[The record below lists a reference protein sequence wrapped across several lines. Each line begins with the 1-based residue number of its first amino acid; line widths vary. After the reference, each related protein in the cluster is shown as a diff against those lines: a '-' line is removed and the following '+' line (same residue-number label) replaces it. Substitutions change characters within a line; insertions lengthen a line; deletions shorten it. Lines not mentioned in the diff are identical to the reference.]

1 MQMTEQSPVSEH
13 GAFRHGL
20 HRDEYGEGIGGTGIA
35 SVEHIAGFAFQPLVV
50 HMIEP
55 IFMCC
60 DGGAFFV
67 QPSQV
72 KACDSIIV
80 ANCGR
85 LLDMPS
91 TNAESPLLARGFAG
105 FCPEASRIAEHHDR
119 EQRLGS
125 HGFRRILPSPVKVR
139 VMIVDQMFE
148 ANPVSQ
154 PIVHIEV
161 HARRSSSSPCSLCS
175 SSSSAMMRSHHSAA
189 SS

>member
-1 MQMTEQSPVSEH
+1 MGSIAMSTAKGS
-13 GAFRHGL
+13 
-20 HRDEYGEGIGGTGIA
+20 GGTGIA

-148 ANPVSQ
+148 ANPVSSQ
-154 PIVHIEV
+154 SFTLKSMPDDPLLLPVRYAV
-161 HARRSSSSPCSLCS
+161 RLPAL
-175 SSSSAMMRSHHSAA
+175 
-189 SS
+189 

>member
-1 MQMTEQSPVSEH
+1 MAECGLFASTFDESAFIRGILKMQMTEQSPVSER
-13 GAFRHGL
+13 GTFRHGV
-20 HRDEYGEGIGGTGIA
+20 HRDEYGEGIGVIGIA

-85 LLDMPS
+85 LFVCHPPMRNRHSLPEVLQAFAQKRRASPSIMIANSGLDRM
-91 TNAESPLLARGFAG
+91 AFVESFQAR
-105 FCPEASRIAEHHDR
+105 SRF
-119 EQRLGS
+119 GS
-125 HGFRRILPSPVKVR
+125 
-139 VMIVDQMFE
+139 
-148 ANPVSQ
+148 
-154 PIVHIEV
+154 
-161 HARRSSSSPCSLCS
+161 
-175 SSSSAMMRSHHSAA
+175 
-189 SS
+189 

>member
-1 MQMTEQSPVSEH
+1 
-13 GAFRHGL
+13 
-20 HRDEYGEGIGGTGIA
+20 
-35 SVEHIAGFAFQPLVV
+35 
-50 HMIEP
+50 
-55 IFMCC
+55 MCC

-175 SSSSAMMRSHHSAA
+175 SSSSAMMQAHNHVLRPTPLCHGPRAFAEVRRLGSYATGPVRWSVRPKQ
-189 SS
+189 

>member
-1 MQMTEQSPVSEH
+1 MAERGLFASTFDEFAFIRGILKMQMTEQSPVSEH

-85 LLDMPS
+85 CSICHPPMRNRHSLPEVLQAFAQKRRASPSIMIANSGLDRM
-91 TNAESPLLARGFAG
+91 AFVESFQAR
-105 FCPEASRIAEHHDR
+105 SRF
-119 EQRLGS
+119 GS
-125 HGFRRILPSPVKVR
+125 
-139 VMIVDQMFE
+139 
-148 ANPVSQ
+148 
-154 PIVHIEV
+154 
-161 HARRSSSSPCSLCS
+161 
-175 SSSSAMMRSHHSAA
+175 
-189 SS
+189 

>member
-1 MQMTEQSPVSEH
+1 MAERGLFASTFDEFAFIRGILKMQMTEQSPVSEH

-91 TNAESPLLARGFAG
+91 LPEVLQAFAQKRRASPSIMIANSGLDRMAFVESFQAR
-105 FCPEASRIAEHHDR
+105 SRF
-119 EQRLGS
+119 GS
-125 HGFRRILPSPVKVR
+125 
-139 VMIVDQMFE
+139 
-148 ANPVSQ
+148 
-154 PIVHIEV
+154 
-161 HARRSSSSPCSLCS
+161 
-175 SSSSAMMRSHHSAA
+175 
-189 SS
+189 